1 MSAIRV
7 APNVTKVILGTSVN
21 NVFLITGKTRAVL
34 FDSGWD
40 ENDNLDRIIAMWK
53 AAGSPKIAAIVISH
67 KHRDHSGGALK
78 LSQATGGKVYATV
91 LDQALIAAD
100 QPDQPVHHNPKD
112 GETIDIGGATIEMVY
127 TPGHTMGSLSA
138 YHREQRMLFAGDS
151 IRTAAPFRWDKVN
164 GSLPA
169 HLETLKKLQKRDI
182 SMIGVGH
189 GPEVTDPR
197 AFIANELAILPARIG
212 EK

>member
-1 MSAIRV
+1 MSIAV
-7 APNVTKVILGTSVN
+7 ASNVRKAILGTSVN
-21 NVFLITGKTRAVL
+21 NVYLITGKKAAVL

-40 ENDNLDRIIAMWK
+40 EGDNIERVLAMWK
-53 AAGSPKIAAIVISH
+53 DAGSPKIAAIVLSH

-78 LSQATGGKVYATV
+78 LSQATGGKVYATAI
-91 LDQALIAAD
+91 DQALIAAD
-100 QPDQPVHHNPKD
+100 QPEQRVDVNPKD
-112 GETIDIGGATIEMVY
+112 GETIDIGGETIELIH

-138 YHREQRMLFAGDS
+138 YHREQRILFAGDS

-164 GSLPA
+164 GSLPV

-182 SMIGVGH
+182 ALIGVGH
-189 GPEVTDPR
+189 GPEVTDPT
-197 AFIANELAILPARIG
+197 AFIANELAILPARLG